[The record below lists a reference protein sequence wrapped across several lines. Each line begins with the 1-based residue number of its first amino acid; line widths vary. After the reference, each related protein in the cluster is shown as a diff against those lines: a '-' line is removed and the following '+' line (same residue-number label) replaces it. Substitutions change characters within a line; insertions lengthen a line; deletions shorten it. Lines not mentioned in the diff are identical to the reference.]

1 LLADYLL
8 SIVCLGNLQGKGG
21 VRGKEEGLR
30 TDVHTGIPGLKL
42 SILGFRDRKCERE
55 AEQKG
60 DSGGGD

>member
-1 LLADYLL
+1 
-8 SIVCLGNLQGKGG
+8 